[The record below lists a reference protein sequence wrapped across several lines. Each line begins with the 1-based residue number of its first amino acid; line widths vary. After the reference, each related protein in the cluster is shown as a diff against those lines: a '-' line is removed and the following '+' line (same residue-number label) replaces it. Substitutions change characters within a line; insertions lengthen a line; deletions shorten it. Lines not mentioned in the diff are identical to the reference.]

1 MKVAYVVP
9 RYGPE
14 ILGGAETGA
23 RMLAEHLVAGRGD
36 EVEVFTTCATDA
48 LTWVDELAPGTERL
62 NGVKVH
68 RLASAAGRDPSFH
81 PYSGALRAAPEAATA
96 AEAERWIDLQ
106 GPVCPDLVEAVAAT
120 DADVVAFYPYLY
132 FPTVRGVPRVADR
145 AVLHPAAHD
154 EPPLHLP
161 VFRDVFRSVR
171 GLVFQTKSEQR
182 LVETLFG
189 VATTQ
194 QVVVGLGVEEAPG
207 SPDDARAAVGLG
219 DAPYLVCVGR
229 VDDKKGTGM
238 LWRYFRAYKQRHPGP
253 LHLVLVGQVV
263 DRPEPAPDVVVTGPV
278 DDGLKWGL
286 LRGARALVSPSPW
299 EAFSIVV
306 IEAMTAGVPVVANAM
321 CGPTKEHCE
330 RSGAGLWFSGY
341 GQFEAVV
348 DRLLADRS
356 LAAAL
361 GRRGRRYA
369 EDNYS
374 WPVITA
380 RYGAFLEGVAR
391 RRER

>member
-23 RMLAEHLVAGRGD
+23 RMLAEHLVAGRAD
-36 EVEVFTTCATDA
+36 EVEVFTTCAADA
-48 LTWVDELAPGTERL
+48 LTWENELASGTETVK
-62 NGVKVH
+62 GVVVH

-81 PYSGALRAAPEAATA
+81 PYSGALLASPEAATS

-106 GPVCPDLVEAVAAT
+106 GPVCPDLVDAVAAS

-132 FPTVRGVPRVADR
+132 YPTVRGVPRVADR
-145 AVLHPAAHD
+145 AVMHPAAHD

-161 VFRDVFRSVR
+161 VFGPVFRSVR
-171 GLVFQTKSEQR
+171 GLVFQTRSEQR
-182 LVETLFG
+182 LVEARFG
-189 VATTQ
+189 VATTPA
-194 QVVVGLGVEEAPG
+194 VVVGLGVEEAPG
-207 SPDDARAAVGLG
+207 APEDARSSLGLG
-219 DAPYLVCVGR
+219 DAPYLLCVGR

-238 LWRYFRAYKQRHPGP
+238 LWRYFRAYKERHPGP
-253 LHLVLVGQVV
+253 LRLVLVGQVV
-263 DRPEPAPDVVVTGPV
+263 DRPEAAPDVVVTGPV
-278 DDGLKWGL
+278 DDGRKWGL
-286 LRGARALVSPSPW
+286 LRGAAALVSPSPW

-306 IEAMTAGVPVVANAM
+306 IEAMTAGVPVVANAL
-321 CGPTKEHCE
+321 CGPTREHCE
-330 RSGAGLWFSGY
+330 RSGGGLWFSGY

-356 LAAAL
+356 LATDL
-361 GRRGRRYA
+361 GRNGRRYA
-369 EDNYS
+369 EENYA

-380 RYGAFLEGVAR
+380 RYGAFLEGVVR
-391 RRER
+391 RRAR